1 MKLKSRKMNKL
12 GIISMILVAAMLL
25 PVPVLAT
32 SGSDTSDATESS
44 SDNTDSGST
53 DSGSTDSGKSDSE
66 GKTDSKDSA
75 TESLSADDDS
85 DGADV
90 SSGSGDT
97 ISDPV
102 ATITETAGGT
112 PEKVDLGTAESFAIL
127 AYSGVTVAGAE
138 DSTTIHG
145 DIGVFPNDAYTGE
158 ENVDHTDGAVYL
170 ADAGG
175 VAAGAQDDLL
185 KAYNDAKDRDST
197 RDITDSDLGDLS
209 TEADPLLP
217 GVYTAS
223 SSLGLTGD
231 LYLYADNP
239 YDAFIF
245 QIGTT
250 LITASYSNIFLQGLA
265 TFCQV
270 FWQVGTSAT
279 LGSDSYFEGHI
290 MANDSI
296 SVGTGTT
303 VLGQLLALNGAV
315 TLEGSN
321 TIENV
326 PCTADV
332 SDSDI
337 DDPAVGVP
345 DGTGFTS
352 PGVKQLGTGTES
364 VLDTDTDSEVSSDEV
379 ALPATG
385 GYPIAQALSVMG
397 MALLAAGGVLLK
409 KKLI

>member
-1 MKLKSRKMNKL
+1 M
-12 GIISMILVAAMLL
+12 
-25 PVPVLAT
+25 
-32 SGSDTSDATESS
+32 
-44 SDNTDSGST
+44 
-53 DSGSTDSGKSDSE
+53 
-66 GKTDSKDSA
+66 
-75 TESLSADDDS
+75 
-85 DGADV
+85 
-90 SSGSGDT
+90 
-97 ISDPV
+97 
-102 ATITETAGGT
+102 
-112 PEKVDLGTAESFAIL
+112 
-127 AYSGVTVAGAE
+127 AYE
-138 DSTTIHG
+138 
-145 DIGVFPNDAYTGE
+145 
-158 ENVDHTDGAVYL
+158 
-170 ADAGG
+170 
-175 VAAGAQDDLL
+175 
-185 KAYNDAKDRDST
+185 
-197 RDITDSDLGDLS
+197 
-209 TEADPLLP
+209 
-217 GVYTAS
+217 
-223 SSLGLTGD
+223 
-231 LYLYADNP
+231 
-239 YDAFIF
+239 
-245 QIGTT
+245 
-250 LITASYSNIFLQGLA
+250 
-265 TFCQV
+265 
-270 FWQVGTSAT
+270 
-279 LGSDSYFEGHI
+279 
-290 MANDSI
+290 SI